1 MDHMKKRLIILTA
14 ILAIV
19 LTLSVAG
26 CSLVSGT
33 DLIVNNGGGSSG
45 TSASSSTIA
54 KADYSSMTREELE
67 ATLTKYIDICD
78 KQSALLEDYKQIV
91 EEAVANSETKI
102 GAYASTLVDS
112 VMNLACVES
121 QYNLG
126 CQGTGFIISADGYV
140 LTNNHVVAYE
150 TTVIDPNSIRN
161 FGPFTQYGYKT
172 VTGVYSSIT
181 AVFDSES
188 SYYANGTVYNLEFV
202 YRDPDYDLAL
212 LKIVEEVPAG
222 DAWSAVPFYNGT
234 TKRGDEV
241 LVLGNADGFG
251 LSATAGI
258 VSATGKT
265 FTDSPKLTFIQTDAA
280 INGGNSGGPAVN
292 IYGALIGVVN
302 SKFVSTSIENM
313 GFAIELSKVETFI
326 ADAIADATAKGAPIT
341 VSYTTKGAQAAT
353 AAQDA
358 A

>member
-1 MDHMKKRLIILTA
+1 MAVL
-14 ILAIV
+14 
-19 LTLSVAG
+19 LTLCITG
-26 CSLVSGT
+26 CSLIGDNT
-33 DLIVNNGGGSSG
+33 DSLANNGGSTSSSS
-45 TSASSSTIA
+45 SASVRTT
-54 KADYSSMTREELE
+54 DYSSMTREDLE
-67 ATLTKYIDICD
+67 TALTKYIDICD
-78 KQSALLEDYKQIV
+78 KQADLLTDYKKIV
-91 EEAVANSETKI
+91 EEAVANRETKI
-102 GAYASTLVDS
+102 GAYATTLVDC
-112 VMNLACVES
+112 VMNLTCVEP
-121 QYNLG
+121 QYTNVG
-126 CQGTGFIISADGYV
+126 CQGSGFIITEDGYV
-140 LTNNHVVAYE
+140 ITNNHVVYYE
-150 TTVIDPNSIRN
+150 AEVYEPISTGWITRYNIRR
-161 FGPFTQYGYKT
+161 

-188 SYYANGTVYNLEFV
+188 SYYGNGTVYNLQFV

-212 LKIVEEVPAG
+212 LKIVEEVPVG
-222 DAWSAVPFYNGT
+222 DEWSAVPFYDGT

-241 LVLGNADGFG
+241 LVLGNADGKG

-326 ADAIADATAKGAPIT
+326 ADAIKDAADKGTPIT
-341 VSYTTKGAQAAT
+341 VAYTTKGAGAAATNAEESEQAA
-353 AAQDA
+353 
-358 A
+358 